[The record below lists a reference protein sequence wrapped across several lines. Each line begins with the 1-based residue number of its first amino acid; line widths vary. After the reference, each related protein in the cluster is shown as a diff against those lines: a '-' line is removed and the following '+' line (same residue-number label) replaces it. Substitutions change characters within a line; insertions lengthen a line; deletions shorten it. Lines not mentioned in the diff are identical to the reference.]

1 MKKLIFIIIV
11 LFIPSLIAQNKMKIH
26 KDQMNKFEQLEKL
39 KLIEVLNLDE
49 ETTLRFFARLNEHRK
64 KMEGLKKEAD
74 NILDKMNEL
83 INDKDKKAELNKNIN
98 SYLALGE
105 KVTSTRSE
113 FINSLRDIL
122 TEEQITKFLIFEMK
136 FREDIKGMLFKMR
149 KKSNGMFP

>member
-1 MKKLIFIIIV
+1 MKKLIFIIII
-11 LFIPSLIAQNKMKIH
+11 LIIPSLLAQNKRQLH

-49 ETTLRFFARLNEHRK
+49 EATLRFFARLNEHRN

-74 NILDKMNEL
+74 SILDKMNEL
-83 INDKDKKAELNKNIN
+83 INDKDKKVELNKNIN

-105 KVTSTRSE
+105 KVTSVKSGFT
-113 FINSLRDIL
+113 NSLRDIL
-122 TEEQITKFLIFEMK
+122 SEEQIAKFLIFEMK

-149 KKSNGMFP
+149 KKPNGMFP